1 MSETVV
7 VLSVVFEAA
16 PGRADE
22 LAGMLKKLIAPTR
35 AEPGC
40 LTYEL
45 NASTETP
52 GTFLFF
58 EKFVN
63 QAALDEHIAAPYFQE
78 FAKQREGND
87 PVSKVT
93 VMRWSVLA

>member
-1 MSETVV
+1 MPETVV

-22 LAGMLKKLIAPTR
+22 LAGMLKELVAPTR

-40 LTYEL
+40 LTYQL
-45 NASTETP
+45 SASNETP
-52 GTFLFF
+52 GMFLFF

-63 QAALDEHIAAPYFQE
+63 QAALDEHIAAPYFQK

-93 VMRWSVLA
+93 VTRWSVLA